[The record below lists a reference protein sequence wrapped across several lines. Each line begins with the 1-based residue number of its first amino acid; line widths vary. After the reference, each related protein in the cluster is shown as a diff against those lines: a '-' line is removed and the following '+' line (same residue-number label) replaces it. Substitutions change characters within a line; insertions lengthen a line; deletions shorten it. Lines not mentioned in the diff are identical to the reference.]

1 MVDKG
6 TLEKKKSEL
15 CNQEFIWTKL
25 RIKFFWALIRMLFF
39 FSQWDRPLRFPSMV
53 FVANRYPYQFL
64 QNAIHMKIYN
74 YLL

>member
-39 FSQWDRPLRFPSMV
+39 FQSVRQATQISKHGLCR
-53 FVANRYPYQFL
+53 
-64 QNAIHMKIYN
+64 
-74 YLL
+74 